1 MSKKTVVI
9 VLGNRLNDDG
19 SITKI
24 QEERLKMALEL
35 EEMFHPDYFILSGG
49 LANPIPQLTEAEAV
63 EDDEI
68 AWEVTYEISMTEDL
82 DIPETKQPDNVEI
95 IHAPDVET
103 AIKYAEQSARIKA
116 KEDSKWLDAEII
128 GIKKK
133 YRQNQYFYFLIH

>member
-49 LANPIPQLTEAEAV
+49 LANPIPQLTEAEAMYNYLV
-63 EDDEI
+63 KIDRYSSVFNE
-68 AWEVTYEISMTEDL
+68 
-82 DIPETKQPDNVEI
+82 EI
-95 IHAPDVET
+95 IELFE
-103 AIKYAEQSARIKA
+103 K
-116 KEDSKWLDAEII
+116 
-128 GIKKK
+128 
-133 YRQNQYFYFLIH
+133 N